1 MSSMDY
7 IDRLKVYR
15 TRNRRWRKLR
25 EQGWTLQRIAN
36 HFGVTRARVHQVLR
50 AVDNADRI
58 GK

>member
-36 HFGVTRARVHQVLR
+36 HFGVTRARVQSR
-50 AVDNADRI
+50 ASTLERVR
-58 GK
+58 